1 MIAKKLKLLPQL
13 LTIVLLL
20 VLHTAFAQNITVAGR
35 VSSASAKAPVAGAS
49 VLQKGSSNGVTTNEQ
64 GNFSISVPA
73 NAVLLISSIDF
84 VEEVVA
90 VNGKSE
96 INIELQPADN
106 TLDHVVV
113 VGYGAVRKRDL
124 TGAVS
129 QVKSKDLNVFATST
143 PLQALQGRA
152 AGVQVIQNSGAPG
165 GSISV
170 RIRGTNSVQ
179 GSNEPLYV
187 VDGFPLNGSLSLLN
201 NADIES
207 MEILK
212 DASAIAIYG
221 SRGANG
227 VVLIT
232 TKKGKAGA
240 VRVDY
245 ESGYTTQRPVNKL
258 KLMNPRQ
265 YAEFYNEQA
274 KNDNVT
280 AYFTQ
285 SQVDSFGS
293 VQGTDWQDL
302 VLRNAPQFNNVLT
315 ISGGAN
321 KTRFSVSGGI
331 FKQDGIIRNS
341 DYNRY
346 SLRANVDQDLS
357 DKFIISYSTN
367 LTRIDSRRQNSG
379 QGNRGGSLISAMISA
394 PPTLG
399 PYINGVY
406 RSLNTSYPFISN
418 ILRNPVAEI
427 NENSDN
433 VRANK
438 ILGNVAVTYK
448 PLPGLSIKVSGG
460 IENEDNM
467 TTFYDNGITFTNGP
481 TSNTT
486 TGSANVSSSNVTS
499 LLNENIINYSKAFN
513 DHSLS
518 ATAGFT
524 YQSYKFSNV
533 FGGGSGF
540 ISNVQGPFDLGAAGT
555 PGVPGSSYSGWSLLS
570 GLGRLNYSF
579 KERYLATVSF
589 RADGSSRYSA
599 GNKWGYFPAVALAWR
614 ISNETFFKG
623 QDFLSDLK
631 LRASWGRTGSTAIS
645 PYQTLNQLNTD
656 QVIFGDA
663 LFVTYAPGSRLPA
676 SLKWETT
683 AQTDIGVDFAFLKN
697 RIRGS
702 IDYYS
707 KNTSDLLNT
716 VSLPSSLGYTNT
728 IRNIGEMQNKG
739 VEFSVDADILRG
751 NDLRWN
757 VSANFA
763 VNRNKVVKL
772 YNGEDVLGQSINITV
787 VNDYINRLR
796 EGEAIGKF
804 YGFVEEGYD
813 AAGKIKYVDQD
824 KNGVINALDKT
835 YIGDPNPDFIFGFN
849 TNLSYKA
856 FELSMFIQGSQG
868 NDLFNLSFV
877 NQTLD
882 YGVGLNMPVEVYK
895 NHWTPTNTMAKYPK
909 ISRTTSTQISNR
921 FVEDGSYVRLKNIQL
936 AYNIPV
942 QNSIKWFR
950 SAQLYVSAQNLVTL
964 TDYSGYDPEINSY
977 GGSNSIR
984 QGIDHYSYP
993 TSKAVTVGI
1002 RCGF

>member
-1 MIAKKLKLLPQL
+1 MTAKKLKLLPQL
-13 LTIVLLL
+13 FTFIFLLL
-20 VLHTAFAQNITVAGR
+20 LHTAIAQKITVTGHI
-35 VSSASAKAPVAGAS
+35 SSATAKVPVAGAS
-49 VLQKGSSNGVTTNEQ
+49 VLERGTSNGVTTNGE
-64 GNFSISVPA
+64 GNFSISVPQ
-73 NAVLLISSIDF
+73 NATLLITSIGF
-84 VEEVVA
+84 EAGEVA
-90 VNGKSE
+90 VNGRSE
-96 INIELQPADN
+96 INIELQPADS
-106 TLDHVVV
+106 TLDQVVV
-113 VGYGAVRKRDL
+113 VGYGVVRKRDL

-129 QVKSKDLNVFATST
+129 QVKAKDLNVFATNT

-152 AGVQVIQNSGAPG
+152 AGVQVIQNSGSPG

-232 TKKGKAGA
+232 TKKGKAGG
-240 VRVDY
+240 VQVDY
-245 ESGYTTQRPVNKL
+245 ESGYTTQRPTNKL

-265 YAEFYNEQA
+265 YAEFNNEQA
-274 KNDNVT
+274 KNDNV
-280 AYFTQ
+280 APYFTQ
-285 SQVDSFGS
+285 AQVDSFGS

-302 VLRNAPQFNNVLT
+302 VLRNAPQYNNVLT
-315 ISGGAN
+315 VSGGAA

-331 FKQDGIIRNS
+331 FNQDGIIRNS

-346 SLRANVDQDLS
+346 SLRANVDQDLGS
-357 DKFIISYSTN
+357 KFTINYSTN
-367 LTRIDSRRQNSG
+367 LTRIESQRQNSG
-379 QGNRGGSLISAMISA
+379 QNSRGSSLISAMITA
-394 PPTLG
+394 PQTLG

-406 RSLNTSYPFISN
+406 RSLNTSYPFIS
-418 ILRNPVAEI
+418 ITMANPVAVI
-427 NENSDN
+427 NENMDKIRS
-433 VRANK
+433 NK
-438 ILGNVAVTYK
+438 ILGNVSVTYK

-467 TTFYDNGITFTNGP
+467 STFYSNGITTTNGT
-481 TSNTT
+481 TSFTSKGN
-486 TGSANVSSSNVTS
+486 GNINVSNVTS
-499 LLNENIINYSKAFN
+499 LLNENIVNYIKLFG

-533 FGGGSGF
+533 FAEGSGF
-540 ISNVQGPFDLGAAGT
+540 ISNVQGPYDLGAAST
-555 PGVPGSSYSGWSLLS
+555 PGVPGSSYSDWLLLS
-570 GLGRLNYSF
+570 GLGRINYSF
-579 KERYLATVSF
+579 KEKYLATVSF
-589 RADGSSRYSA
+589 RADGSSRYSDE
-599 GNKWGYFPAVALAWR
+599 NKWGYFPAVALAWR
-614 ISNETFFKG
+614 ISNEKFFKD

-645 PYQTLNQLNTD
+645 PYQTLNQLNTN
-656 QVIFGDA
+656 QTIFGNA
-663 LFVTYAPGSRLPA
+663 LFVTYAPGSRLP
-676 SLKWETT
+676 SPLQWETT
-683 AQTDIGVDFAFLKN
+683 EQTDIGVDFAFLKN
-697 RIRGS
+697 KLRGS
-702 IDYYS
+702 VDYYV

-716 VSLPSSLGYTNT
+716 VSLPSSLGYTTT
-728 IRNIGEMQNKG
+728 IRNIGEIQNKG
-739 VEFSVDADILRG
+739 VEFTVDADLIRSQ
-751 NDLRWN
+751 DFRWD

-763 VNRNKVVKL
+763 ANRNKVVKL
-772 YNGEDVLGQSINITV
+772 YNGEDVLGEGINIAV

-796 EGEAIGKF
+796 EGEAVGKF
-804 YGFVEEGYD
+804 YGFMEEGYD
-813 AAGKIKYVDQD
+813 ATGKIKYVDRD
-824 KNGVINALDKT
+824 RNSVINALDKT
-835 YIGDPNPDFIFGFN
+835 FIGDPNPDFIFGFN

-868 NDLFNLSFV
+868 NDLFNLSLV
-877 NQTLD
+877 QNLD
-882 YGVGLNMPVEVYK
+882 YGFGLNMPVDVYE

-909 ISRTTSTQISNR
+909 ISRTSSTQISDR
-921 FVEDGSYVRLKNIQL
+921 FVEDGSYIRLKNIQL

-950 SAQLYVSAQNLVTL
+950 SAQLYVSAQNLVTI
-964 TDYSGYDPEINSY
+964 TAYSGYDPEINSY

-993 TSKAVTVGI
+993 SSKAITFGI